1 MRAPVISMVAALAM
15 LVAGAR
21 AEDVSVWFA
30 PSASKIMRDAA
41 PAPANREWSLA
52 AAKNEVEACQL
63 VLRSDKPVSNVTVS
77 VSAFQHAEGKG
88 SFKPELFRV
97 AYVPAKKERIPFP
110 DPLPPLA
117 NPIALQPRQ
126 AQPIWISVRVP
137 KDAVAGTYRA
147 TAKVEAGISTRELP
161 LSIQVWD
168 FALPDTPACA
178 TAFGLG
184 PDHIAER
191 HGVGKDS
198 PEARALHKKY
208 YEFLLDHRMSPMTLP
223 VDLMS
228 NEAAVYLNDPR
239 MTSYCIPYL
248 PADDQLQ
255 ALVRRLIDGGW
266 FGKGY
271 FYVVDEPA
279 SKAAY
284 DQFIAVNERLRKI
297 EPRYRIVAP
306 FWSNPDFD
314 AKLKSKD
321 LMLGRIGIWCPH
333 LDYLG
338 SEPGFREFLKGR
350 ENAGESIWWY
360 VCNNPREPYNNL
372 QIDMTAMSHRTLP
385 WQQKREGLRGLLYW
399 SVNYWDKKFVNDPW
413 QDMDTIGTGF
423 YGDGS
428 LLYPGKKVGVD
439 GPVSSLRLEVL
450 RDGLEDF
457 DYLALADRLLGPE
470 ATRGH
475 LTKVARTLSDYERD
489 PMKLEQVRRELG
501 AAIERAASQPYN
513 CLLQVAPS
521 SAVAGRD
528 ERPMPRLPA
537 PRNCSSLTS
546 TSPQ

>member
-1 MRAPVISMVAALAM
+1 MRAPLISMIMALPM

-30 PSASKIMRDAA
+30 PSASKIMRDAT
-41 PAPANREWSLA
+41 PAASREWSLA
-52 AAKNEVEACQL
+52 AAKSEVEACQL
-63 VLRSDKPVSNVTVS
+63 VLRSDKPVSSVTVS
-77 VSAFQHAEGKG
+77 VSAFQHAEGRG
-88 SFKPELFRV
+88 SFKPELFKV
-97 AYVPAKKERIPFP
+97 EYVPVKKERIPFP

-117 NPIALQPRQ
+117 GPIALQPRQ

-137 KDAVAGTYRA
+137 KDAAAGIYRA
-147 TAKVEAGISTRELP
+147 TAKVEAGTWKSELP
-161 LSIQVWD
+161 LSILVWN
-168 FALPDTPACA
+168 FALPDTPASA

-191 HGVGKDS
+191 HGVAKDS

-208 YEFLLDHRMSPMTLP
+208 YELMLDHRVSPQTLP

-228 NEAAVYLNDPR
+228 SEAVPYLNDPR

-248 PADDQLQ
+248 AADDRLK

-279 SKAAY
+279 SRAAY
-284 DQFIAVNERLRKI
+284 DQFIAVNDRLRRI

-372 QIDMTAMSHRTLP
+372 QIDMAAMSHRTLP

-399 SVNYWDKKFVNDPW
+399 SVNWWDKKFVNDPW

-428 LLYPGKKVGVD
+428 LLYPGKNVGVD

-470 ATRGH
+470 AARAYVA
-475 LTKVARTLSDYERD
+475 KVARTLSDYERD

-501 AAIERAASQPYN
+501 AAIECAASRPYN
-513 CLLQVAPS
+513 CLLPAAS
-521 SAVAGRD
+521 LSAIAGRD
-528 ERPMPRLPA
+528 EKPMPRLPA
-537 PRNCSSLTS
+537 PTSCSSLTS